1 MTVAV
6 SDFISRLVVHFG
18 EPKFDVSDTDKPRAH
33 KAWLRD
39 MVANLGGFG
48 QATLQK
54 AADIV
59 LSTRKRRDFPLISEC
74 KQACIEADRWAQS
87 QKPNLP
93 LGRDPT
99 KSPEWSDARLHLA
112 DDLCLTP
119 LGRRAAQEDW
129 ILAYWNFC
137 RDNARAPQTDGEI
150 RKCIANARGFD
161 EAFEN
166 CRAGRC
172 GPLSRHLTTLGTS
185 MLQRREDLKAMVL
198 DGVVR

>member
-1 MTVAV
+1 MSQNV
-6 SDFISRLVVHFG
+6 SNFITKLVVHFPVRH
-18 EPKFDVSDTDKPRAH
+18 ENEAREKE
-33 KAWLRD
+33 WLQA
-39 MVANLGGFG
+39 MAVALRGYDG
-48 QATLQK
+48 ATLTR
-54 AADIV
+54 AASLLIE
-59 LSTRKRRDFPLISEC
+59 TRKDRRFPLPAEC
-74 KQACIEADRWAQS
+74 KDACAEALKRSRAESPQ
-87 QKPNLP
+87 P
-93 LGRDPT
+93 LQLEKRF
-99 KSPEWSDARLHLA
+99 PEWSDARLHLA
-112 DDLCLTP
+112 DDLCMTP
-119 LGRRAAQEDW
+119 MGRRAAQEDW

-161 EAFEN
+161 DAFEN